1 MYLYRIIDTA
11 FVEGIHID
19 CLQVLEQLI
28 SLSEL
33 DPVSARDEGV
43 NMLAG
48 GGEEFSVELIEI
60 LLMEVHEVSEVA
72 GLKDPACCAWYL
84 LKMELPEAALL

>member
-1 MYLYRIIDTA
+1 MVDTA

-19 CLQVLEQLI
+19 SLQLLEQLI
-28 SLSEL
+28 DLRQL

-48 GGEEFSVELIEI
+48 GGEELSVELTLVI
-60 LLMEVHEVSEVA
+60 LVEAHEVGEVA
-72 GLKDPACCAWYL
+72 GLKDPAWRGGYL